1 MADLASAFFIRLRIC
16 ENTSMLP
23 SSLIARA
30 LSRLLSHDDAARKLL
45 ATHVG
50 ETLQVKMTPFS
61 TALKITADG
70 AFENGETDAAKS
82 AATVAVEFPLGA
94 LPLLAQGQDAALRAA
109 KISGQAALLQ
119 DVAKAFQNVPLAAEA
134 ELEKIVGP
142 IFANEAVRFL
152 NALKALGDNART
164 SLTEA
169 SKRYVH
175 DEAKLVAEREDV
187 AKFAADIQ
195 RLRMDVQRLQARV
208 AAL

>member
-1 MADLASAFFIRLRIC
+1 
-16 ENTSMLP
+16 MLP

-50 ETLQVKMTPFS
+50 ETLQVRMPPFS
-61 TALKITADG
+61 TALRITADG
-70 AFENGETDAAKS
+70 AFENGEADVSQS
-82 AATVAVEFPLGA
+82 AATVAVEFPLSA
-94 LPLLAQGQDAALRAA
+94 LPLIAQGQDAALRAA

-119 DVAKAFQNVPLAAEA
+119 DIAKAFRSMPLAAEA
-134 ELEKIVGP
+134 ELEKFVGP
-142 IFANEAVRFL
+142 ILANEAVRFL
-152 NALKALGDNART
+152 NALKSLGENT
-164 SLTEA
+164 QSSLQEA

-195 RLRMDVQRLQARV
+195 RLSIDVQRLQARV
-208 AAL
+208 AKL